1 MGVRR
6 SGTLRSEKENVV
18 GACCWAFEGG
28 GEEEEEDEESE
39 EEEEE
44 EEDKVEA
51 RGRAAHCWAPHRR
64 LCLKPQE

>member
-28 GEEEEEDEESE
+28 GEEEEEDEESK
-39 EEEEE
+39 E
-44 EEDKVEA
+44 EEDKAGA

-64 LCLKPQE
+64 LCLNPQE